1 MELHAH
7 NSHFIFGKPC
17 KQLRT
22 IFKAVRNSRKKKKK
36 KERKEERK
44 EGRKGKDRTP
54 RQLHALLGERK
65 CIFKV

>member
-36 KERKEERK
+36 ERKKGRK
-44 EGRKGKDRTP
+44 EGRKKRKGQNPKTATCFVRGK
-54 RQLHALLGERK
+54 K
-65 CIFKV
+65 MYF